1 MANYTTDPDLED
13 YIPDILDHGI
23 PGILDGGLKTT
34 LTANADAEATTITVA
49 ATTGLAAGD
58 SLKVDSDANVEIVT
72 VGSIN
77 TLTITLD
84 AGTPLRKEH
93 RSGVKVTQVNS
104 SSFAGDHAKAKADID
119 RMIDLAWYRPQV
131 RARTGSN
138 IELLDDSQLF
148 DPDLMLNASTQLK
161 ALSAFRVLGE
171 YVCPKLSKFVTD
183 GDEWSNRAKFY
194 RDKFME
200 ELERVLAIGIDY
212 DWDES
217 GVIEND
223 EKAFGTSGFRIGR
236 A

>member
-1 MANYTTDPDLED
+1 MANYSTDADLED

-34 LTANADAEATTITVA
+34 LTANAADGATSIVVA
-49 ATTGLAAGD
+49 SVTGLAGGD
-58 SLKVDSDANVEIVT
+58 RLKIDGGSSTEVVL
-72 VGSIN
+72 VGSID

-84 AGTPLRKEH
+84 AETPLRKEH
-93 RSGVKVTQVNS
+93 KSGVKVVQVNAG
-104 SSFAGDHAKAKADID
+104 SFDGDHAKAKADID

-148 DPDLMLNASTQLK
+148 DPDLMLNAATQLR

-171 YVCPKLSKFVTD
+171 YACPKLAKFV
-183 GDEWSNRAKFY
+183 DENDTWGNRAKFY
-194 RDKFME
+194 RDKFTE

>member
-13 YIPDILDHGI
+13 YIPDVLDHGV
-23 PGILDGGLKTT
+23 PGILEGGLKTT
-34 LTANADAEATTITVA
+34 LTANAEAAATTITVA

-58 SLKVDSDANVEIVT
+58 NLKIDGGANVEIVT

-77 TLTITLD
+77 SLIITLD
-84 AGTPLRKEH
+84 GNPPLRKEH
-93 RSGVKVTQVNS
+93 RSGVKVTQVNA

-119 RMIDLAWYRPQV
+119 RIIDLAWYRPQV

-148 DPDLMLNASTQLK
+148 DPDLMLNAGTQLK
-161 ALSAFRVLGE
+161 ALSAFRCLGK
-171 YVCPKLSKFVTD
+171 YVCPKLAKFV
-183 GDEWSNRAKFY
+183 DENDTWGNRAEHFNGQF
-194 RDKFME
+194 DE

>member
-1 MANYTTDPDLED
+1 MAYTTDADLED

-34 LTANADAEATTITVA
+34 LTANAADGATSIVVA
-49 ATTGLAAGD
+49 SVTGLAGGD
-58 SLKVDSDANVEIVT
+58 RLKIDGGSSTEVVI

-84 AGTPLRKEH
+84 AETPLRKEH
-93 RSGVKVTQVNS
+93 KSGVKVVQVNAG
-104 SSFAGDHAKAKADID
+104 SFDGDHAKAKTDID

-148 DPDLMLNASTQLK
+148 DPDLMLNAETQLK
-161 ALSAFRVLGE
+161 KLTAFRCLGK
-171 YVCPKLSKFVTD
+171 YVCPKLAKFV
-183 GDEWSNRAKFY
+183 DENDTWGNRAKHFLAE
-194 RDKFME
+194 FEE

-212 DWDES
+212 DWNQS
-217 GVIEND
+217 GIID
-223 EKAFGTSGFRIGR
+223 PHEKALGTSGFRIGR